1 MTELTEV
8 LRQAGVVRVYDAV
21 EDGLTPFL
29 DAVWRTDGVAWLEAR
44 DEQAAAFAA
53 VDEAQATGQP
63 AVCAGTYEAG
73 RTHLIDGLYGVHR
86 TGAPVQP
93 GPEVRFR

>member
-1 MTELTEV
+1 MTELIEV

-53 VDEAQATGQP
+53 VDEAQATGQL
-63 AVCAGTYEAG
+63 AVCAGTYGAG
-73 RTHLIDGLYGVHR
+73 RTHLIGLYGAHR
-86 TGAPVQP
+86 TGEPVQP